1 MFLAALMGLIGTVI
15 DRVIPDK
22 VAAAKAKLE
31 LAKLELDADLKQ
43 SIGQLEINAKEGDH
57 PSVFVAGWR
66 PFIGWV
72 CGIAFAYHFLV
83 VPLILFIAS
92 ISGHPVT
99 LPEFSMEALLTVLLG
114 MLGLGGLRTYEKYKG
129 IANSFMRGDLKVIP
143 KPEDT
148 NGDGK

>member
-1 MFLAALMGLIGTVI
+1 MGLIGTVI

-72 CGIAFAYHFLV
+72 CGIAFAYHFLL
-83 VPLILFIAS
+83 VPLILFIAAL
-92 ISGHPVT
+92 SGSTVT